1 MRTEPPW
8 ASLSRLSCMKNRK
21 PAEGLWGERHD
32 QEPGDEQAVTELS
45 ASKITLRAEA
55 DFTMMKD
62 TVQMYYIEDGQK
74 KSFGPES
81 KLRFKLDHFTG
92 ARFGLF
98 IYSTKEAGGSA
109 AFSDFVYVP
118 A

>member
-1 MRTEPPW
+1 
-8 ASLSRLSCMKNRK
+8 MKNRK

-55 DFTMMKD
+55 DFTLMKD

-98 IYSTKEAGGSA
+98 VYSTKETGGSA
-109 AFSDFVYVP
+109 AFRRFTYR
-118 A
+118 AG

>member
-1 MRTEPPW
+1 
-8 ASLSRLSCMKNRK
+8 MKNRK

-32 QEPGDEQAVTELS
+32 KEPGDEQAAMELS
-45 ASKITLRAEA
+45 VSKITLRAEA
-55 DFTMMKD
+55 DFTLMKD

-74 KSFGPES
+74 KPFGPES

-98 IYSTKEAGGSA
+98 VYSAKETGGSA
-109 AFSDFVYVP
+109 VFTDFVYQ